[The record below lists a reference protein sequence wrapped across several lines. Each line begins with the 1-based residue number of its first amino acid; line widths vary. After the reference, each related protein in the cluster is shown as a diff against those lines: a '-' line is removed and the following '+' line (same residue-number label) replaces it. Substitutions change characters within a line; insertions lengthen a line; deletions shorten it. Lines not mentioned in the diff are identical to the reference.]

1 MCGMVI
7 DFNFYDFLL
16 HFGTVPTYSRAF
28 AMTISHMMHDIDQS
42 ETMINTDKDIAPVVT
57 KPHLLTPQGYVSFL
71 NYKAIWY

>member
-1 MCGMVI
+1 
-7 DFNFYDFLL
+7 
-16 HFGTVPTYSRAF
+16 VPLGRAF

-42 ETMINTDKDIAPVVT
+42 ETMINTDKDIALVVT